1 MSSPAGFELMAKSFT
16 VLDPQVREPK
26 LENVTPGE
34 QNIHDWINMKNITR
48 EELLL
53 IWKLDHIHDHVHSSK
68 TAMLRGTELEK
79 I

>member
-26 LENVTPGE
+26 LENVTPDE
-34 QNIHDWINMKNITR
+34 QNIHNWINMKNTTI

-53 IWKLDHIHDHVHSSK
+53 I
-68 TAMLRGTELEK
+68 
-79 I
+79 